1 MIKIQQF
8 VPFCVVPLYWSPS
21 PFPSQV
27 LNLFLALLLSSFS
40 SDNLSAP
47 DEDGEMNN
55 IQIAV
60 ARIHTGFAWLMR
72 NVSDLFNGNLKK
84 RRLMTKDVQISVN
97 LTPVANHVE
106 SNGGVGVG
114 VLGVIGR
121 YGEKVPDDDS
131 YMTNPNLTI
140 SVPIAPGESD
150 VEFPE
155 EGEVEEETESSED
168 EDNKAVRLITQI
180 IDHTVVKRHVF
191 FILK

>member
-1 MIKIQQF
+1 MLKLKRLSHGAPLGE
-8 VPFCVVPLYWSPS
+8 VGNGTVV
-21 PFPSQV
+21 
-27 LNLFLALLLSSFS
+27 
-40 SDNLSAP
+40 
-47 DEDGEMNN
+47 
-55 IQIAV
+55 AV
-60 ARIHTGFAWLMR
+60 A
-72 NVSDLFNGNLKK
+72 
-84 RRLMTKDVQISVN
+84 
-97 LTPVANHVE
+97 
-106 SNGGVGVG
+106 GG
-114 VLGVIGR
+114 IGR
-121 YGEKVPDDDS
+121 HGEKIMVPEVDDS